1 MPVQQV
7 PGLFDYIGQGL
18 SNVAGNIQNS
28 RDTADAKSA
37 RDQEQA
43 RRDAQFLM
51 TAVQSGAIDSDT
63 ANATDVA
70 KGQGL
75 HFQPSTAE
83 LRRKILANPTGM
95 GGEPGGTPDASGIGQ
110 PYSAPTPWSPDQRSV
125 AGLPSASALSGEA
138 LQGKVNDIK
147 QRYLADPKSVSDS
160 EAKVAGLPTASDTAI
175 SERTKLDPVIQ
186 TAASK
191 YVSQTMNS
199 TLSSGSLDP
208 TTPQGLRQL
217 RRQSS
222 TISAGAY
229 KQYMAD
235 AKASGDQVALD
246 PKNQGYMKTFFDAE
260 VEKQIK
266 ETTDTAIRMKSVTP
280 QKTDMT
286 PLDWSKQMREG
297 ADDADK
303 TVSELQKN
311 PLYLMAAT
319 SKDPSKLPPA
329 AQQVMAQIHQ
339 KEMEAIAYRKAGRAF
354 MSSKVDPAVIQRALT
369 TELDGI
375 SGQSSAGGATAP
387 VTPGASQRAGGA
399 GTRVQPATGTDPAI
413 LKEMAAR
420 VSSGK
425 ATIADVRT
433 AVAAGQITSQDFATV
448 LSLSQTPKKP

>member
-186 TAASK
+186 TAAQK
-191 YVSQTMNS
+191 YVAQTMNS
-199 TLSSGSLDP
+199 TMSSGTIDP
-208 TTPQGLRQL
+208 STPQGLRQL

-222 TISAGAY
+222 TLSAGAY
-229 KQYMAD
+229 RQYMAD
-235 AKASGDQVALD
+235 AKTSGDQVALD
-246 PKNQGYMKTFFDAE
+246 PKNQGYIKTFFDAE
-260 VEKQIK
+260 VESQISK
-266 ETTDTAIRMKSVTP
+266 AEDQVIRTKALTP
-280 QKTDMT
+280 QKTEMT
-286 PLDWSKQMREG
+286 NIDWYKQMT
-297 ADDADK
+297 D
-303 TVSELQKN
+303 
-311 PLYLMAAT
+311 T
-319 SKDPSKLPPA
+319 SSKLDAEIKAERSDPA
-329 AQQVMAQIHQ
+329 TIAAMTAKNKTPDQQRMADGLHA
-339 KEMEAIAYRKAGRAF
+339 KEMDVIAYRQAGLAFVSQKANPEVIRQSLTAQLEKNRAGSTAPGAPAATGAKPAPVARGATPDQIQAVIGRVKAGQA
-354 MSSKVDPAVIQRALT
+354 SVSDVQAL
-369 TELDGI
+369 
-375 SGQSSAGGATAP
+375 
-387 VTPGASQRAGGA
+387 VRAG
-399 GTRVQPATGTDPAI
+399 
-413 LKEMAAR
+413 
-420 VSSGK
+420 
-425 ATIADVRT
+425 TIT
-433 AVAAGQITSQDFATV
+433 AQDFQTIM
-448 LSLSQTPKKP
+448 SQLPKP